1 MLALIKRIE
10 LTLKEFKILRLIQNL
25 LREYDNIISKRSEN
39 IDRISIIKYKINLV
53 YFFSIMV
60 KQKTFNFIMQ
70 KKIKKKIRKL
80 LK

>member
-10 LTLKEFKILRLIQNL
+10 LNLKEFKILRLIQNL